1 MSSTSSLP
9 AENEDNNISMDGIDD
24 KRSEDAVSIEDME
37 LENSEEIGS
46 HDERLTKLT
55 AMKMRIWRQIRMK
68 IL

>member
-1 MSSTSSLP
+1 
-9 AENEDNNISMDGIDD
+9 MDGIDD

-55 AMKMRIWRQIRMK
+55 AMKMRI
-68 IL
+68 